1 MIYKDLNI
9 NLADMNVKIKF
20 REETEISFQTMD
32 IDSLKEIVLSN
43 KKNLQ
48 NIEVEGKFS
57 PEIFGLVTQISKY
70 LQASGAALKHS
81 AI

>member
-32 IDSLKEIVLSN
+32 IDSLKEIASQTKKIFRILKSKVNFHLKFLDLSHLQITFTITAR
-43 KKNLQ
+43 KK
-48 NIEVEGKFS
+48 I
-57 PEIFGLVTQISKY
+57 
-70 LQASGAALKHS
+70 LK
-81 AI
+81 